1 MMWCMTKRLSV
12 TLETEDERLI
22 SAFASAG
29 SHESVAQRAWAE
41 HRGID
46 ARAATSEA
54 ALLRLLLRA
63 GAEALREQVL
73 DSAYAQLAVEVDL
86 NDSNDSRVARDR
98 YVKRTETTH
107 AR

>member
-1 MMWCMTKRLSV
+1 
-12 TLETEDERLI
+12 
-22 SAFASAG
+22 
-29 SHESVAQRAWAE
+29 
-41 HRGID
+41 
-46 ARAATSEA
+46 
-54 ALLRLLLRA
+54 
-63 GAEALREQVL
+63 VL

>member
-12 TLETEDERLI
+12 TLEAEDERLI
-22 SAFASAG
+22 SVFATAG
-29 SHESVAQRAWAE
+29 SHESVALRAWAE
-41 HRGID
+41 HRGLE
-46 ARAATSEA
+46 AREATSEA

-73 DSAYAQLAVEVDL
+73 DAAYAQLAVEVDL
-86 NDSNDSRVARDR
+86 VDSTESRAARDR
-98 YVKRTETTH
+98 YVTRTEGTH